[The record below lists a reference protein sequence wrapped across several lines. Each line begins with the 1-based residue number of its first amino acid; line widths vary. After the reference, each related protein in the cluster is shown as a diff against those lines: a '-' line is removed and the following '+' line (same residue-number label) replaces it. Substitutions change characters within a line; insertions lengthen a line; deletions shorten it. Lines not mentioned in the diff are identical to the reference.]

1 MILALKTDQPEA
13 ELFLLNQ
20 ESKIIAH
27 YHWLAGRSLA
37 DTLITKIDQFL
48 VSQKLGKDDLVGLV
62 VFTGSGSFTG
72 LRIGA
77 TVVNALAYNLKLPVV
92 KASGDDWLKA
102 VAQKLELTQIGDF
115 VVPDYDGEPN
125 ITKPKK

>member
-20 ESKIIAH
+20 ESKIISH
-27 YHWLAGRSLA
+27 YQWLAGRSLA

-48 VSQKLGKDDLVGLV
+48 VSQKLSKEDIVGLA
-62 VFTGSGSFTG
+62 VFTGRGSFTG
-72 LRIGA
+72 LRIGT
-77 TVVNALAYNLKLPVV
+77 TVANALAYSLKIPVI
-92 KASGDDWLKA
+92 KASGDDWLA
-102 VAQKLELTQIGDF
+102 TIVPKLEQARVGSY

-125 ITKPKK
+125 ITKPKR